1 VNKYFLLLSGCIAL
15 LSSPVQAAGGGK
27 GYNGQSAPSPEK
39 DDVINQPLSAGNLK
53 APLKIIF
60 QRVVQARLFH
70 SGSWTLAG
78 STHTP
83 GTVART
89 ISSLQP
95 SFVTGLL
102 RVPDRGQLSNAEVEG
117 YDAVRNEIRKGVKN
131 CRFDLVINAG
141 ADESGDLFVRRM
153 SEITFRIHPD
163 AWTFYVAPDDTTVNP
178 DVFVEGIAYAHSQGQ
193 MVGYDGP
200 LSLIPEGVDYI
211 VVRAWNFQV
220 NRKQLDF
227 LRTKQ
232 RVPMVVEV
240 PTTFDNKTPPEAI
253 AYIREMDSSERS
265 VALTQLAENQ
275 NAWGYHFAYPIFYPL
290 YPAKHAFDV
299 TKDNL
304 LMVTIRS
311 LLARFN

>member
-1 VNKYFLLLSGCIAL
+1 
-15 LSSPVQAAGGGK
+15 VQAAGGGK

-53 APLKIIF
+53 APLKVIF

-78 STHTP
+78 STQTT

-153 SEITFRIHPD
+153 SEITLRIHPD

-178 DVFVEGIAYAHSQGQ
+178 DIFVEGIAYAHSQGQ

-211 VVRAWNFQV
+211 VVRAWDLQV

-227 LRTKQ
+227 IRAKQ
-232 RVPMVVEV
+232 RVPVLVEL
-240 PTTFDNKTPPEAI
+240 PTSFGSKPSSEVK
-253 AYIREMDSSERS
+253 AYVQEMDSSERGQ
-265 VALTQLAENQ
+265 VLRRLAENQ
-275 NAWGYHFAYPIFYPL
+275 NSWGYHLAYPIFYPL
-290 YPAKHAFDV
+290 DSAKKAFDA

-304 LMVTIRS
+304 LLVTVRS